1 MNTKKSSYISWYH
14 ENYDYKAIVLT
25 CNNRVLKKN
34 QLNGP
39 LDIGTTHSNRLKL
52 IDLQSNLIS
61 RLEEKEAYNATL
73 M

>member
-1 MNTKKSSYISWYH
+1 MDVESSYISWYH
-14 ENYDYKAIVLT
+14 ENDDYKAIVLT
-25 CNNRVLKKN
+25 CYNRVLKKN
-34 QLNGP
+34 QLNGS

-61 RLEEKEAYNATL
+61 HLEEKEAYNATL